1 MQLVIFDMKSNVVSP
16 SVPLL
21 NSPLKDDFLVRSEK
35 CKCKKL
41 WNYGAVVRSFG
52 LYWGGIRF
60 ESLSTRHCW
69 SLSKSFI
76 PSLMVWSMTKNDAFG
91 GKKQNEKSNGEQSD
105 LCDLEQVTLKPQLQA
120 HHWAANM
127 LP

>member
-1 MQLVIFDMKSNVVSP
+1 
-16 SVPLL
+16 
-21 NSPLKDDFLVRSEK
+21 
-35 CKCKKL
+35 
-41 WNYGAVVRSFG
+41 
-52 LYWGGIRF
+52 
-60 ESLSTRHCW
+60 
-69 SLSKSFI
+69 
-76 PSLMVWSMTKNDAFG
+76 MTKNDAFG